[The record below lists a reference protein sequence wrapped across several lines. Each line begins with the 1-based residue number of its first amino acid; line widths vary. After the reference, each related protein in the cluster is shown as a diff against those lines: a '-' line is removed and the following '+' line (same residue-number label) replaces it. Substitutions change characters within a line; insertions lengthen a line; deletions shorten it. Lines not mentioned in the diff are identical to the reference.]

1 MEIFTRIHNH
11 ASRSADLSGV
21 TTEPGNRVDRPRPV
35 AGIRACPLTKLFAAY
50 TTVCQRASYK
60 KQRTLKKELFETR
73 QKLGLTSAQDEFAKW
88 ARLRRSV
95 DKLTQDLDQMSE

>member
-1 MEIFTRIHNH
+1 M
-11 ASRSADLSGV
+11 
-21 TTEPGNRVDRPRPV
+21 
-35 AGIRACPLTKLFAAY
+35 
-50 TTVCQRASYK
+50 CQRASYK